1 MNIKQA
7 LASVALTGTLALIVP
22 AAPTYADGAA
32 STRNLIFLGVGAAAT
47 AIIINHNRKVHEK
60 YAEDARRQAYLEE
73 QDNNMQAAYD
83 QEQRA
88 YNEQVAVNQSLRK
101 EIAYQHSVV
110 DQQKKQL
117 AMLNSHGFVTQHVAR
132 VETPGGQPQQVAMV
146 SYGWGAI

>member
-7 LASVALTGTLALIVP
+7 LASVALTGICAMLVP

-73 QDNNMQAAYD
+73 ENGSMQAAYD

-88 YNEQVAVNQSLRK
+88 YNEQVAVNQSLKK
-101 EIAYQHSVV
+101 EIAYQHNIVE
-110 DQQKKQL
+110 QQKKQL
-117 AMLNSHGFVTQHVAR
+117 AMLNSNGFMTQHVAQ
-132 VETPGGQPQQVAMV
+132 VQTPSGQTQQIAMT
-146 SYGWGAI
+146 SYGWGVV

>member
-7 LASVALTGTLALIVP
+7 LASLAMAGSLAALVP
-22 AAPTYADGAA
+22 AAPVYADGAA

-60 YAEDARRQAYLEE
+60 YAEDARRQAYLQSEN
-73 QDNNMQAAYD
+73 DNMQAAYV
-83 QEQRA
+83 QEEHA

-101 EIAYQHSVV
+101 EIAYQHNVV
-110 DQQKKQL
+110 EQQKRQL
-117 AMLNSHGFVTQHVAR
+117 AMLNSNGFMAQHVAR
-132 VETPGGQPQQVAMV
+132 VQLPNGQPQQVAMT